1 MSRGEVRLGGEHS
14 RAQDTRD
21 GLACWS
27 REQEF
32 LAELA
37 QVKAGRAW
45 LREVFPP
52 ECSLRDDCV
61 TVLSELLA
69 NCAEHGGGG
78 RVSVLVTHVW
88 GRVTGMMVHRAAPT
102 ARVRVPELG
111 VDEVGDIEQLEESGR
126 GLVVVAELCSG
137 EVEVAQKADRTVT
150 RWRLHGSCACEEAD
164 GY

>member
-1 MSRGEVRLGGEHS
+1 MSRGEVRLEGGRS
-14 RAQDTRD
+14 GTQDTRD
-21 GLACWS
+21 GLAYWS
-27 REQEF
+27 REKEF

-37 QVKAGRAW
+37 QVRVGRTW
-45 LREVFPP
+45 VREVFPP
-52 ECSLRDDCV
+52 MCSLRDDCV

-88 GRVTGMMVHRAAPT
+88 GRVTGMLVHHAAPA
-102 ARVRVPELG
+102 ARVWIPELG

-126 GLVVVAELCSG
+126 GLVVVAELCGG
-137 EVEVAQKADRTVT
+137 EVEIAQKADRTVT
-150 RWRLHGSCACEEAD
+150 RWRLHGSCACEEAE